1 MEKAVGEGK
10 KKKKSRVRKSVPA
23 VYMLL
28 HNEVVRFVLG
38 VVFSLLAVFTLVSIV
53 SYLFTWGRDVGFF
66 YARLLVSRWFGL
78 GAFIIPFFF
87 AGLAVYCFR
96 KRGIRLM
103 RLFVLSLTGCIVL
116 SVLFSYI
123 FSFTPARTMFGDGAG
138 GSYGYY
144 INEWLVSMTGEF
156 GAACIIL
163 FFLIL
168 WAVMLNT
175 RIVGRITAFFDS
187 LIARHEA
194 RRAAAAAAREEEA
207 ARSGSA
213 DETESVGDGET
224 EEEDGTRDEE
234 SVEEEEAVPE
244 QDAEGFLDG
253 GIELDADA
261 DSGGGT
267 GDEPGFEVIPSV
279 PQDPEPVQAA
289 DAEAAGAGG
298 DEGAPGRRF
307 LHPGLFQHL
316 LYGQGE
322 SGSVH
327 RPAHHQPAQKEGKS
341 MTLEL
346 QIWML
351 LGAAAYLLLIF
362 WMLKTHRLNV
372 RYSLVW
378 LLFGLALVL
387 FAAVPY
393 VVFVL
398 RDIFDIQMPSNLVFA
413 MVIGFVLL
421 ISLSISA
428 AITDFAERIKR
439 LTQTVAILEK
449 RVRQL
454 ESQLDQARSDED
466 EPR

>member
-1 MEKAVGEGK
+1 
-10 KKKKSRVRKSVPA
+10 
-23 VYMLL
+23 
-28 HNEVVRFVLG
+28 
-38 VVFSLLAVFTLVSIV
+38 
-53 SYLFTWGRDVGFF
+53 
-66 YARLLVSRWFGL
+66 
-78 GAFIIPFFF
+78 
-87 AGLAVYCFR
+87 
-96 KRGIRLM
+96 
-103 RLFVLSLTGCIVL
+103 
-116 SVLFSYI
+116 
-123 FSFTPARTMFGDGAG
+123 
-138 GSYGYY
+138 
-144 INEWLVSMTGEF
+144 
-156 GAACIIL
+156 
-163 FFLIL
+163 
-168 WAVMLNT
+168 
-175 RIVGRITAFFDS
+175 
-187 LIARHEA
+187 
-194 RRAAAAAAREEEA
+194 
-207 ARSGSA
+207 
-213 DETESVGDGET
+213 
-224 EEEDGTRDEE
+224 
-234 SVEEEEAVPE
+234 
-244 QDAEGFLDG
+244 
-253 GIELDADA
+253 
-261 DSGGGT
+261 
-267 GDEPGFEVIPSV
+267 
-279 PQDPEPVQAA
+279 
-289 DAEAAGAGG
+289 
-298 DEGAPGRRF
+298 
-307 LHPGLFQHL
+307 
-316 LYGQGE
+316 
-322 SGSVH
+322 
-327 RPAHHQPAQKEGKS
+327 